1 MIEVK
6 QSQTAKFLKDTILEI
21 LQSYEVSIDQIL
33 SVTTDNGANMIAA
46 VKMLQKISAVFGVSP
61 ETLLEDEGHQCN
73 EKEIE
78 LLDSL
83 ASEFDPLLCLTRCA
97 SHTLQLAVG
106 DVVKKNDP
114 NIRRIT
120 DLVKESRKN
129 KYCLFFELKQ
139 ASKAPLWSSTRW
151 GGRYKMIES
160 IVQQEKFYT
169 ELAQDYKEIEITND
183 DWKFMKDFIE
193 AFSPVYT
200 LTNDLQMKHVTLSDF
215 YMQWLQAIRS
225 VESHNN
231 NPLCPSLSLA
241 LKNRLKKLQE
251 NKLFLAAVFL
261 DPRFNFLGS
270 SIFPSADDKESVQSF
285 IVNVWERINK
295 IKKPSTSAEVP
306 MRQSN
311 VQKADEMDDYLTQL
325 FGSSETTSANIA
337 SSFQQQLHHLNIEN
351 RQPHHYDVWS
361 HWLARKHSHPELFEV
376 AMVVLSGSSSQV
388 SVERAFSALALVLS
402 DLRTG
407 LSEEALQDIL
417 MIKLNKEI
425 FEKIIPTMYDWKVEL
440 ADRSET

>member
-61 ETLLEDEGHQCN
+61 ETLLEDEGHQCD

-169 ELAQDYKEIEITND
+169 ELAQDYKEIGKLNNTKIVP
-183 DWKFMKDFIE
+183 I
-193 AFSPVYT
+193 SI
-200 LTNDLQMKHVTLSDF
+200 L
-215 YMQWLQAIRS
+215 
-225 VESHNN
+225 NN
-231 NPLCPSLSLA
+231 NLFYRDH
-241 LKNRLKKLQE
+241 KRRLE
-251 NKLFLAAVFL
+251 VH
-261 DPRFNFLGS
+261 
-270 SIFPSADDKESVQSF
+270 
-285 IVNVWERINK
+285 ERL
-295 IKKPSTSAEVP
+295 
-306 MRQSN
+306 
-311 VQKADEMDDYLTQL
+311 Y
-325 FGSSETTSANIA
+325 
-337 SSFQQQLHHLNIEN
+337 
-351 RQPHHYDVWS
+351 
-361 HWLARKHSHPELFEV
+361 
-376 AMVVLSGSSSQV
+376 
-388 SVERAFSALALVLS
+388 
-402 DLRTG
+402 
-407 LSEEALQDIL
+407 
-417 MIKLNKEI
+417 
-425 FEKIIPTMYDWKVEL
+425 
-440 ADRSET
+440 